1 MNEGTE
7 TGRRRRRNPEQ
18 TRRAI
23 IDALLEAVKDGDFA
37 PTTKTIA
44 TRAGVSERSI
54 FVHFPTREDLLQAAV
69 EQQSDYVE
77 TLLAQVDPRQPL
89 DERIAAAADQSATV
103 YALQRRPRI
112 MGLLESQT
120 NPGMDDRM
128 RLTDRR
134 IRDHLAEM
142 FAPELARADGVD
154 GELLDLIDATVS
166 WPYRHHLVE
175 RRGLSRAD
183 ATAAIRRALRAL
195 LA

>member
-1 MNEGTE
+1 MNEGTDP
-7 TGRRRRRNPEQ
+7 GRRRRRNPEQ

-44 TRAGVSERSI
+44 TGAGVSERSI

-77 TLLAQVDPRQPL
+77 TLLAQVDPRQSR
-89 DERIAAAADQSATV
+89 DERIAAAAHQSETV

-120 NPGMDDRM
+120 NPGVDDRM
-128 RLTDRR
+128 RLTDKRV
-134 IRDHLAEM
+134 RDHLARM
-142 FAPELARADGVD
+142 FAPELTRADGVD
-154 GELLDLIDATVS
+154 EELLDLIDATAG

-175 RRGLSRAD
+175 RRGLSRED
-183 ATAAIRRALRAL
+183 ATAAIRRALRSL

>member
-120 NPGMDDRM
+120 NAGMDDRM